1 MVITFNTQNV
11 NEVME
16 VAEVVRNILVGQSE
30 EAVSTTEVGVEATN
44 EVEVISEPSQEKKA
58 VKKAPTKKAKVEEP
72 AEEPAEE
79 TTGTVEVTLGEL
91 KETAKD
97 AVGRSNR
104 EAVKEIIAEF
114 GTKLTEV
121 AEADYSALSDKLA
134 AL

>member
-30 EAVSTTEVGVEATN
+30 EVISPTETAVKTTN
-44 EVEVISEPSQEKKA
+44 EVEVSPEPTQEKKA

-72 AEEPAEE
+72 AEE
-79 TTGTVEVTLGEL
+79 TTGTVEVTLAEL

>member
-30 EAVSTTEVGVEATN
+30 EVISPTETAVETTN
-44 EVEVISEPSQEKKA
+44 EVEVSPEPTQEKKT

-72 AEEPAEE
+72 AEE
-79 TTGTVEVTLGEL
+79 TTGTVEVTLAEL